1 MKEKSVEILAT
12 LLKTTSEKVNSAIE
26 SDELETLVSEFKNN
40 NQVFDAKEFATL
52 KTNFRKEVVDN
63 LKEEDIPEAF
73 KAKAVGWKLED
84 MEKKLAKEYQF
95 TDEFN
100 GLTDLVSKIV
110 TKAEKPVNKEE
121 IQTLK
126 QRIVE
131 IEEEYGNKLA
141 EKSKEFDSKVIAD
154 DFSKSLNTLGLD
166 YEDEVLEKQASLFKA
181 AFSGTHK
188 IERQDGTTVVIKDG
202 EVIKDSKLDPLPL
215 KEVMLGVAKDYG
227 FQLKSPDTGGH
238 GGASSKSKNS
248 LQGVSFEEYM
258 DKIGVK
264 PNTEASDKA
273 YSEWSAANK

>member
-273 YSEWSAANK
+273 YSEWSSANK